1 MTTSD
6 IAQCLSAT
14 LSPDP
19 NTRISAELK
28 LAEYFTET
36 GAFNCVICTFFKLSN
51 DGADAGLSLS
61 HLILSHEID
70 MSVRQMS

>member
-1 MTTSD
+1 MATSE
-6 IAQCLSAT
+6 IAQCLTAT

-28 LAEYFTET
+28 LAEYFTQT
-36 GAFNCVICTFFKLSN
+36 GAFNCVISAFLSN

>member
-1 MTTSD
+1 MATSE
-6 IAQCLSAT
+6 IAHCLTAT

-28 LAEYFTET
+28 LAEYFTQT
-36 GAFNCVICTFFKLSN
+36 GAFICVIRTLFFCLT

-61 HLILSHEID
+61 HLILSHEIEI
-70 MSVRQMS
+70 SVRQRS

>member
-1 MTTSD
+1 MTTSE
-6 IAQCLSAT
+6 IAQCLTAT

-28 LAEYFTET
+28 LAEYFTQT
-36 GAFNCVICTFFKLSN
+36 GAFNCVISAFLSN

>member
-1 MTTSD
+1 MATSEV
-6 IAQCLSAT
+6 AQCLTAT

-28 LAEYFTET
+28 LAEYFTQT
-36 GAFNCVICTFFKLSN
+36 GAFNCVICLFCLTVVHT
-51 DGADAGLSLS
+51 ADAGLSLS
-61 HLILSHEID
+61 LLTLSHEID

>member
-1 MTTSD
+1 MATSE
-6 IAQCLSAT
+6 IAQYLTAT

-28 LAEYFTET
+28 LAEYFTQT
-36 GAFNCVICTFFKLSN
+36 GAFNCVISTFLSN

>member
-1 MTTSD
+1 MATSD
-6 IAQCLSAT
+6 IAQCLTAT

-19 NTRISAELK
+19 NTRISAELE
-28 LAEYFTET
+28 LADYFTEP
-36 GAFNCVICTFFKLSN
+36 GAFDCVISTFLSN